1 MTSIAEEIEEQEDI
15 ARGWFVGLGILL
27 VLTGIGAVVFPM
39 LATLSVELFVGSVL
53 LIGGFVTLIHAFKNK
68 EWGGFFLE
76 LLVAALHILAGV
88 VFLANPFAG
97 MFALTAMLAVF
108 FIVDGIVRMVL
119 AINVRP
125 ERAWAW
131 LLASGLMSLLLG
143 TLIAVGIANGTSL
156 AFIGF
161 MVGINLMF
169 AGISYIAFGNEG
181 GFRIIPSTLSPKSS

>member
-1 MTSIAEEIEEQEDI
+1 MTSVAEEIEEQEDI

-27 VLTGIGAVVFPM
+27 VLTGVGALVFPM
-39 LATLSVELFVGSVL
+39 VATLSVELLVGSVML
-53 LIGGFVTLIHAFKNK
+53 VGGVVTLIHAFKNK

-76 LLVAALHILAGV
+76 LIVAGLHILAGV
-88 VFLANPFAG
+88 IFLANPFAG

-108 FIVDGIVRMVL
+108 FVVDGIIRMVL

-125 ERAWAW
+125 EKAWAW
-131 LLASGLMSLLLG
+131 FLASGLMSLLLG
-143 TLIAVGIANGTSL
+143 ILIAVGIANGTSL

-169 AGISYIAFGNEG
+169 AGVSYIAFGNEG
-181 GFRIIPSTLSPKSS
+181 GFRIIPSTLNPKSS